1 MENFDNFIEP
11 NMEINERRIDSIDYF
26 QERAQRLAIYRKGNE
41 TDLVY
46 SVLGLNGEAGEIA
59 EHIKK
64 MIRDDNGILSEERRQ
79 KLIKEL
85 SDQMWYISAVATDLG
100 VKLSEI
106 CYINIEKLEDRKN
119 RGVLK
124 GSGSDR

>member
-11 NMEINERRIDSIDYF
+11 SMELNERRIDSIDYF
-26 QERAQRLAIYRKGNE
+26 QERAQRTAIYRKGNE

-64 MIRDDNGILSEERRQ
+64 MIRDDAGVLSEERRQ

-100 VKLSEI
+100 VKLSEV